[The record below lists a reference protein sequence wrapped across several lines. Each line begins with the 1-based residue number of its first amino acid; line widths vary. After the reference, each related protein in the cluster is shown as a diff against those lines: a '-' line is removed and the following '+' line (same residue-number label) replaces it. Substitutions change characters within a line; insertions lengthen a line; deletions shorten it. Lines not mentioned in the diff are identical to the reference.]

1 MQKARKGRARD
12 DGRPFGCDVIW
23 GFRVRVEGFRVRVEG
38 LGFRLRVWVFGV
50 NSVGF
55 MCLG

>member
-38 LGFRLRVWVFGV
+38 LGFRLRVWV
-50 NSVGF
+50 
-55 MCLG
+55 LGLTV